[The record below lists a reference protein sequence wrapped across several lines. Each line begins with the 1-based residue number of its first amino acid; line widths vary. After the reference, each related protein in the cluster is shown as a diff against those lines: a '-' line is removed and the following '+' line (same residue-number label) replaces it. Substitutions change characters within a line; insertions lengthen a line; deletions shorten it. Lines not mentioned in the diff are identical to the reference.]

1 MVFTIAFN
9 FIDFYMPIKECNYK
23 NNLIFVQLV
32 KEINKQTNKRN
43 RKKEVLKGLSCYQ
56 GYNQT

>member
-23 NNLIFVQLV
+23 NNLIFVKQV
-32 KEINKQTNKRN
+32 RGRKKNKQTK
-43 RKKEVLKGLSCYQ
+43 Y
-56 GYNQT
+56 